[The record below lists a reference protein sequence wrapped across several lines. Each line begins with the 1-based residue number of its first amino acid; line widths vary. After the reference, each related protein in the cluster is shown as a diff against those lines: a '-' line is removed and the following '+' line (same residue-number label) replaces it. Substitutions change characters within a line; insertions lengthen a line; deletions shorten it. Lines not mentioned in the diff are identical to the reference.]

1 MYPALS
7 LWNRTPT
14 SMLFGSLFDATA
26 GVAVLGQ
33 MLQGHDVDV
42 VVNGSAFERPPLG
55 LTTVTCAVP
64 ATAMSAA
71 VIAAVS
77 WLALTNV
84 VVRLPPF
91 HRTVA
96 PLAKFEPVT
105 VKVNAGPPAGP
116 ELGESEVSVGPSPRW

>member
-26 GVAVLGQ
+26 GVAALVQ
-33 MLQGHDVDV
+33 MLQGHDVDGDV
-42 VVNGSAFERPPLG
+42 VVNGSAFERLPPG
-55 LTTVTCAVP
+55 LATVTCAVP

-71 VIAAVS
+71 GIAAVT

-91 HRTVA
+91 HRTRRA
-96 PLAKFEPVT
+96 T
-105 VKVNAGPPAGP
+105 H
-116 ELGESEVSVGPSPRW
+116 EVRPRHRQA